1 MKPRRTCRRDFLKL
15 SGLSVLAG
23 SAGLLGL
30 NACRPGTPPPADVP
44 TDLFLG
50 CLSTCRAA
58 GDSLLNC
65 YLHCLPELQNQPR
78 PISAESLQGRLRMEQ
93 LLRAELETLAVNQIV
108 ASAFPLSVR
117 YPAWLAAGISIELF
131 ELVLE
136 KSALP
141 EFELEGWAFEHV
153 LPHTAAID
161 QALAP
166 LCALLRTP
174 GAVFS
179 SDTEARVAEAVE
191 ALRGRLI
198 LLGDKELIA
207 MAEAIGRLVTR
218 GDRPTGMRLA
228 VAAGDNPA
236 TPPFQAVLEENGAGD
251 ISWQLDASVAE
262 WSKRVRKDIRA
273 IDKVVISSLVG
284 SLLLRC

>member
-30 NACRPGTPPPADVP
+30 SACRPGTPPPADVP

-50 CLSTCRAA
+50 CLSTCPAG
-58 GDSLLNC
+58 GDSLLSC

-78 PISAESLQGRLRMEQ
+78 PISAESLQGRLSMEQ
-93 LLRAELETLAVNQIV
+93 LLRAELEAQAVNQIV

-117 YPAWLAAGISIELF
+117 YPAWLAAGICIELF

-161 QALAP
+161 QALDP

-174 GAVFS
+174 GAAFS
-179 SDTEARVAEAVE
+179 SDIEARVAEALE
-191 ALRGRLI
+191 TLRGRLV
-198 LLGDKELIA
+198 LLGDKKLIA
-207 MAEAIGRLVTR
+207 MAEVMGRLVAQ
-218 GDRPTGMRLA
+218 GDRPVGMRLA
-228 VAAGDNPA
+228 VSTGDNPA
-236 TPPFQAVLEENGAGD
+236 APPFQAVLEENGASE
-251 ISWQLDASVAE
+251 ISWQFEAPAAE
-262 WSKRVRKDIRA
+262 WEKRVRKDVRA
-273 IDKVVISSLVG
+273 IDKVVISSLAG